1 MNQRSCPD
9 DDESGAPVLRWD
21 LVRATGTDA
30 VAASVA
36 LSGSRRPARE
46 AAWVNG
52 SDGVS
57 IKLDVR
63 T

>member
-9 DDESGAPVLRWD
+9 CEESGAPVSRWD
-21 LVRATGTDA
+21 LVRATGTNA

-36 LSGSRRPARE
+36 LSGSRRSARE

-52 SDGVS
+52 SDGAS
-57 IKLDVR
+57 IKLDAR